1 MSWTCIAMSYT
12 KNSVFLSD
20 SYTFLTFLS
29 DWHTFW
35 SDSQESTTRYGD
47 AMQNGKHLF
56 SNLIIVNKINKLFTV
71 AKWLARLTDKQE
83 VSHSSLALTSE
94 VNLREYIYHVCL
106 SQV

>member
-1 MSWTCIAMSYT
+1 
-12 KNSVFLSD
+12 
-20 SYTFLTFLS
+20 
-29 DWHTFW
+29 
-35 SDSQESTTRYGD
+35 
-47 AMQNGKHLF
+47 MQNGKHLF

-83 VSHSSLALTSE
+83 VSHSSLALTPK